1 MLSRV
6 FKFLIKHKI
15 IHFFG
20 NRLIEIRVYIM
31 NNIVQVLSPTYKSKS
46 EDFKRIFKDVP
57 NEERL
62 IIGLQFTN
70 Y

>member
-1 MLSRV
+1 
-6 FKFLIKHKI
+6 
-15 IHFFG
+15 
-20 NRLIEIRVYIM
+20 M